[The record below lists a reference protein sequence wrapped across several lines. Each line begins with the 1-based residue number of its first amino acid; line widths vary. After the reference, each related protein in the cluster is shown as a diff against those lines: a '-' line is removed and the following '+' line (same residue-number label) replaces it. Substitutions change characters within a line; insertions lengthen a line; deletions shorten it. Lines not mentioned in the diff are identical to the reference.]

1 LDASGTSGFVND
13 NLTVSRLSPAAS
25 TQTLGRIEDRPMELG
40 MLILS
45 VVGALLVVV
54 GWFIDRALELD
65 WLRRRLAVK
74 ADIGLRALDALRS
87 NPSLGIERTDAAFA
101 VLSSI
106 WPQFPTEP
114 PIRAIGR
121 TVAYLQFGQEV
132 TNEIGLTLFGEDL
145 ERIEKHDWTISQASD
160 ALIGPLK
167 KRLHNLGTTI
177 FFLGVAITVATA
189 VAQFASAL

>member
-1 LDASGTSGFVND
+1 
-13 NLTVSRLSPAAS
+13 
-25 TQTLGRIEDRPMELG
+25 

-45 VVGALLVVV
+45 LVGALLVVI

-74 ADIGLRALDALRS
+74 AHIGLRALDALRS
-87 NPSLGIERTDAAFA
+87 NPSLEIERNDPAFA

-114 PIRAIGR
+114 SIRAIGR
-121 TVAYLQFGQEV
+121 TVAYVQFGPEV

-145 ERIEKHDWTISQASD
+145 ERIEKHDWTISQAGD

-167 KRLHNLGTTI
+167 KRLHRGSSRRHLTTRSTLARI
-177 FFLGVAITVATA
+177 ARSSTCSLLSRLFIIVAPRSTQPLDALCLTKHILATH
-189 VAQFASAL
+189 S